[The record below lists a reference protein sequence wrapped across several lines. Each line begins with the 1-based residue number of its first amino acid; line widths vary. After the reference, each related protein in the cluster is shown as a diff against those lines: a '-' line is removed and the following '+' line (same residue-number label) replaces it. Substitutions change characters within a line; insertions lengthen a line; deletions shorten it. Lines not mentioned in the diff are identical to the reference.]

1 MSFYADEELEQENIG
16 SEHKTSSFISDDELL
31 SNGIDLNNNSSFKTI
46 QNNTPLQKPITTQQP
61 AAQNIIQPQN
71 QVQPQQNQVVNNV
84 QPATQQG
91 FNYNRWVSDRPTN
104 NIFANAGKDAAEI
117 VGGLSQLLGQ
127 GAVGSWNAITH
138 PIETGKTIG
147 NYFGSL
153 GNDVSDTQNVANALI
168 TNALNGNFNNIPNNL
183 DTYRKDIRQNHPVLS
198 TLKDA
203 FIQGIKEQYGQGD
216 RSILKDGI
224 DWGKFGQSFLQHPLM
239 NGLDVVGAGEIGK
252 IDKISDAIK
261 AAEKMNNIKAG
272 AAQKANTQAK
282 IDAKVAELKANGK
295 KVPNNIAEQFQDVI
309 HYDDKGNKYRLDING
324 NPQYFDK
331 PTENLVLKPIDYA
344 LQSEPV
350 QRLVQA
356 TDGPVQNLLG
366 TFTGMKESNP
376 LLGKQAS
383 ARARLRQLEKDRKN
397 KTNQQ
402 LIDAERENNQNF
414 GNLTDEQG
422 KDIIKNIE
430 GKTETTNPNIE
441 IPNAKITENS
451 KNVLKGE
458 IIKNETPD
466 IPNSKNV
473 TSDANSLKGEVVRD
487 NVAQIGN
494 TINKTNADGIVEIN
508 GKFYWDNAK
517 GEIPDNIAPEK
528 LNGVIVD
535 GKSYVE
541 IGEVPKDL
549 KTIEQP
555 FEVVID
561 NDKANNT
568 QKVTK
573 EPQNNVNSPE
583 IKEIKAIRNGKEAGY
598 GNYFDYDDNAVYID
612 YIRNTTKNT
621 NNIEKGVGTELVDKI
636 IAENPNKN
644 IIWDSVDKDAET
656 FKQAYLNKNPELKT
670 RVFTE
675 GDYKTLVAQAKDF
688 GYNNVNEFFERLRD
702 GNKRTAG
709 KTERTGLAG
718 NVGTDGTGA
727 INGRSSEDLQQKT
740 QHTDTTGRTSTNRQ
754 KPSTDVG
761 KTQERNG
768 VVNNEPSIRTKE
780 DIQNE
785 IAQINQELSDA
796 RHRGMSKQARKEFVH
811 ERNARLKELKSE
823 LKEQKNTK
831 NLENNTQNN
840 VNNIEFT
847 PDKTRYNNDLDL
859 GYNSDAFANPA
870 KKQYFDELLSQ
881 GKIDKKV
888 YDNEVF
894 LDDVKWLNQNG
905 IAGYKIKDFFKRH
918 KEHLPRFIQE
928 RISKLENG
936 IDVYD
941 SQLRGF
947 PAKNAF
953 YKNDNSINIDYQNSK
968 RSDYIR
974 KLVHELTHAVD
985 ENVNELDDLSKNKG
999 TYFDPYTKE
1008 VVELPKIK
1016 WGNKINA
1023 TAAKR
1028 TQQYDEFI
1036 QKLIDIKND
1045 EKLKKDFLKK
1055 FNSDEDLEIAGLKI
1069 PKSERSSDFVKFL
1082 KDVSTYL
1089 WNCYNAHPAEVRA
1102 RTVAEEAFDNYINVK
1117 YNENKVFHKEYIY
1130 EKNRRKNNR
1139 QSNRRSNKNSTT
1151 ISGTNGYNNYR
1162 DVRRGNKGQVRRN
1175 EQNNSKNITQFIDK
1189 TKDSEVVNALF
1200 DTKNKF
1206 KNKLKQ
1212 NSDYYKSI
1220 GKLTDDT
1227 ENANIIDTFAAYKN
1241 GITKRDKITD
1251 SMREEALKVI
1261 NSLPED
1267 KRPFYVPRMYDEHLT
1282 KADFGLGHYR
1292 QLDDIDELK
1301 HRSYTGDADKIKNG
1315 KLTRSFN
1322 IEKIAN
1328 RLDEHRIKLDNMS
1341 KYIDDITN
1349 SLAKPL
1355 DKIENL
1361 QKGYVAFNP
1370 EKIKSVFFGKTN
1382 FEDLVVDGLKE
1393 HRSIEAS
1400 LKNALQKNADEL
1412 KTDAEEVLQKLQNS
1426 TDNLYQIPE
1435 KVYEDLVNSVSYK
1448 SNKALNI
1455 WDIGTDAFK
1464 KNVLGLNA
1472 KWVINN
1478 RIGNTIMA
1486 AFKGTNL
1493 LNPMNVK
1500 RISKL
1505 SDDLFPAELTG
1516 ETFHSAEKM
1525 GKLKSTGY
1533 KGLDNVLSLLDGNSV
1548 NDSKVLSALSL
1559 PGKVVNRISK
1569 TVFDTNQKF
1578 EVMDRKTAYLKGIDN
1593 KKKEILK
1600 TTGKKFMSDKELL
1613 TYAKNNPELKKEILK
1628 HVDDTLGD
1636 YSSMSHI
1643 ERSIIKRIIPF
1654 YSWLRTITRHTLSLP
1669 KTNPI
1674 RTSIMSKISAFSHE
1688 ERDDLPFYQKNAVDT
1703 DYRSE
1708 KDNREL
1714 MLNFEHSV
1722 PYSTFGESG
1731 ENPMSLFDPAIK
1743 NAVDAAA
1750 GVNTYNG
1757 MPLVSKRYA
1766 SNTGGGYINTK
1777 GGGEIENLPASEKT
1791 KAYLIKTLR
1800 DKLPGLKQTERVL
1813 GGIMFSKKHKPYDK
1827 LYDTDFGGYMEED
1840 IRKNAKGWSEKEQL
1854 LRYVLPIQKKG
1865 KVTKNK
1871 NNYRYKKAH
1880 KRMLN
1885 KE

>member
-1 MSFYADEELEQENIG
+1 MPFYADEELKQENINL
-16 SEHKTSSFISDDELL
+16 EPKTSSFISDDELL
-31 SNGIDLNNNSSFKTI
+31 SNGINLNNNSSFKPV
-46 QNNTPLQKPITTQQP
+46 QNGTPLQQP
-61 AAQNIIQPQN
+61 AAQNVIQPQN
-71 QVQPQQNQVVNNV
+71 QIQPQQNQVVNNV
-84 QPATQQG
+84 QPVIQQG
-91 FNYNRWVSDRPTN
+91 SVSKQVFDYNGWVSDRPTLN
-104 NIFANAGKDAAEI
+104 PVANAGKDAAEL
-117 VGGLSQLLGQ
+117 VGGLAQLLGQ
-127 GAVGSWNAITH
+127 GAVGTWNAVTH
-138 PIETGKTIG
+138 PKETINTIG
-147 NYFGSL
+147 NFGKSI
-153 GNDVSDTQNVANALI
+153 GNDISNTQNVANALI
-168 TNALNGNFNNIPNNL
+168 TNSLNGNFNQVPNNL
-183 DTYRKDIRQNHPVLS
+183 DTYRKNIRQNHPVLS

-203 FIQGIKEQYGQGD
+203 LVQGIKEQYGQGD
-216 RSILKDGI
+216 RSILKDGV
-224 DWGKFGQSFLQHPLM
+224 DLKEFGKSFLKHPLL

-252 IDKISDAIK
+252 IDKISDAIR
-261 AAEKMNNIKAG
+261 AAETMKNIKTG
-272 AAQKANTQAK
+272 ASQAANRQAR
-282 IDAKVAELKANGK
+282 IDAKVAELKSKGE
-295 KVPNNIAEQFQDVI
+295 KVPNNIAEQFQDVV

-356 TDGPVQNLLG
+356 TDGSVQNLLG
-366 TFTGMKESNP
+366 TFAGMKENNP

-383 ARARLRQLEKDRKN
+383 ARARLRQLEKDRKS

-414 GNLTDEQG
+414 ANLTDEQG
-422 KDIIKNIE
+422 KDIVKDIE
-430 GKTETTNPNIE
+430 GKTEATNPNIE
-441 IPNAKITENS
+441 IPNTKVTENS
-451 KNVLKGE
+451 GDVLKGQ
-458 IIKNETPD
+458 IIKNETPE

-473 TSDANSLKGEVVRD
+473 TSDADSLKGEVVRD
-487 NVAQIGN
+487 NVAQTGN
-494 TINKTNADGIVEIN
+494 IINKTNADGIVEIN

-528 LNGVIVD
+528 MNGVIID

-541 IGEVPKDL
+541 IGDVPKDL
-549 KTIEQP
+549 KQVEQP
-555 FEVVID
+555 FE
-561 NDKANNT
+561 
-568 QKVTK
+568 
-573 EPQNNVNSPE
+573 
-583 IKEIKAIRNGKEAGY
+583 AIT
-598 GNYFDYDDNAVYID
+598 DNA
-612 YIRNTTKNT
+612 
-621 NNIEKGVGTELVDKI
+621 
-636 IAENPNKN
+636 KN
-644 IIWDSVDKDAET
+644 IAKTEEKFAGEYTADGAEMPT
-656 FKQAYLNKNPELKT
+656 MKNPEVEPVKSP
-670 RVFTE
+670 VTE
-675 GDYKTLVAQAKDF
+675 E
-688 GYNNVNEFFERLRD
+688 NNVVDNSIPKEQE
-702 GNKRTAG
+702 TP
-709 KTERTGLAG
+709 
-718 NVGTDGTGA
+718 
-727 INGRSSEDLQQKT
+727 INDVPRS
-740 QHTDTTGRTSTNRQ
+740 
-754 KPSTDVG
+754 
-761 KTQERNG
+761 
-768 VVNNEPSIRTKE
+768 KE

-785 IAQINQELSDA
+785 IAQINQELKNA
-796 RHRGMSKQARKEFVH
+796 RRKGMPKQKRAELIH
-811 ERNARLKELKSE
+811 EKNARLKELRNE
-823 LKEQKNTK
+823 LKEQNQKPIEIESNNTNVQQNPANAFIGKSSNAKDKVNKVDLQERYNEAIKNNNETAKRKIRREEKQYDLEEKYKNGDIDEKTYKTEKFLDDFQTFLDNDNQDADIISLFKKHRDILGDELGKMVDEIPNNITSKRFYDDKTASIDKNNRFEFGFYDYNRSDVVEKSFHEFAHAIDNNNNITNEFDDISKNTK
-831 NLENNTQNN
+831 FFNR
-840 VNNIEFT
+840 FT
-847 PDKTRYNNDLDL
+847 GKDETIKAKWGT
-859 GYNSDAFANPA
+859 PA
-870 KKQYFDELLSQ
+870 KMTAGERASLAKFLAHE
-881 GKIDKKV
+881 KVKKS
-888 YDNEVF
+888 
-894 LDDVKWLNQNG
+894 L
-905 IAGYKIKDFFKRH
+905 IKA
-918 KEHLPRFIQE
+918 IQDGQKSGV
-928 RISKLENG
+928 INVVD
-936 IDVYD
+936 IT
-941 SQLRGF
+941 
-947 PAKNAF
+947 
-953 YKNDNSINIDYQNSK
+953 NIDGTIS
-968 RSDYIR
+968 SIR
-974 KLVHELTHAVD
+974 I
-985 ENVNELDDLSKNKG
+985 
-999 TYFDPYTKE
+999 PY
-1008 VVELPKIK
+1008 
-1016 WGNKINA
+1016 
-1023 TAAKR
+1023 
-1028 TQQYDEFI
+1028 
-1036 QKLIDIKND
+1036 
-1045 EKLKKDFLKK
+1045 
-1055 FNSDEDLEIAGLKI
+1055 
-1069 PKSERSSDFVKFL
+1069 
-1082 KDVSTYL
+1082 KDVSKFKTPEKILENIGKYFHK
-1089 WNCYNAHPAEVRA
+1089 CYMAHPTEQY
-1102 RTVAEEAFDNYINVK
+1102 AFKRGLKAKELYDKIKSEQRSKYKFRSNLKGENNETESNLYIQWN
-1117 YNENKVFHKEYIY
+1117 NDRSS
-1130 EKNRRKNNR
+1130 NRPYGERNNGWKQI
-1139 QSNRRSNKNSTT
+1139 QSNIKGRGTTSSYSYIGKST
-1151 ISGTNGYNNYR
+1151 R
-1162 DVRRGNKGQVRRN
+1162 
-1175 EQNNSKNITQFIDK
+1175 
-1189 TKDSEVVNALF
+1189 KDSEVVNALF

-1212 NSDYYKSI
+1212 NSDFYKSI
-1220 GKLTDDT
+1220 GRLTDDT

-1267 KRPFYVPRMYDEHLT
+1267 KKPFYVPRMYDEHLT

-1315 KLTRSFN
+1315 KLTRNFN

-1505 SDDLFPAELTG
+1505 TDDLFPAELTG
-1516 ETFHSAEKM
+1516 ETFHSSERM

-1548 NDSKVLSALSL
+1548 NDSKVLSSLSL
-1559 PGKVVNRISK
+1559 PGKIVNKISK

-1600 TTGKKFMSDKELL
+1600 ATGKKFMSDKELL
-1613 TYAKNNPELKKEILK
+1613 TYAKNNPKLKKEILK

-1643 ERSIIKRIIPF
+1643 ERSVIKRIIPF

-1703 DYRSE
+1703 DYKSE
-1708 KDNREL
+1708 KDSREL
-1714 MLNFEHSV
+1714 MLNYEHSV

-1766 SNTGGGYINTK
+1766 SNTGGGYIDTK

-1813 GGIMFSKKHKPYDK
+1813 GGIMFSKEHKPYDK

-1840 IRKNAKGWSEKEQL
+1840 IRKNAKGWSGKEQL